1 MIHHFH
7 ITVQDLAK
15 YLSQLAAP
23 LNFSIMLSMYI
34 TQQRKHFLS
43 SINGAT
49 ADSFVGVREFVRLSD
64 AYVRMCV
71 GARCP
76 SFRGLYCFCSLMSCH
91 DNTQIAV

>member
-1 MIHHFH
+1 
-7 ITVQDLAK
+7 
-15 YLSQLAAP
+15 
-23 LNFSIMLSMYI
+23 MLSTYRA
-34 TQQRKHFLS
+34 QQHKWFLS
-43 SINGAT
+43 SINGAV

-76 SFRGLYCFCSLMSCH
+76 SFCALYSSCSLMSYH